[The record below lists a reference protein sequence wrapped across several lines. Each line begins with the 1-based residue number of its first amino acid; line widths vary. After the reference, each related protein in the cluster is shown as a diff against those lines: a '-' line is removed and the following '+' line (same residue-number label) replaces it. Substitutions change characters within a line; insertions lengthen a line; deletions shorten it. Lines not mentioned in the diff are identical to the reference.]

1 MLEGY
6 KMTWY
11 KNSEGRHG
19 KNGAKGDAGEEL
31 VEVYL
36 DKHNISYEGKKDRDS
51 QVNKKIDYI
60 VDGTT
65 MDVKTNAFKD
75 YLALEIETDKNTPG
89 WLYTS
94 TAEEIYGVDL
104 EKEEIYKYNLSEM
117 REYAE
122 KNTHRYKK
130 TKKGAVLL
138 WVHKENKLIE
148 RLQ

>member
-1 MLEGY
+1 MV
-6 KMTWY
+6 WY
-11 KNSEGRHG
+11 KNAEGRHG
-19 KNGAKGDAGEEL
+19 ASGAKGDAGEEL
-31 VEVYL
+31 VEAYL
-36 DKHNISYEGKKDRDS
+36 DEHNIPYEGKKDYIS
-51 QVNKKIDYI
+51 QVKKKIDYI

-65 MDVKTNAFKD
+65 MDVKTNAYMDF
-75 YLALEIETDKNTPG
+75 LALEIETSKGTPG

-104 EKEEIYKYNLSEM
+104 NKEEIYKYNLSEM

-122 KNTHRYKK
+122 NNLHRIKK
-130 TKKGAVLL
+130 TRNGSALL

>member
-1 MLEGY
+1 MHN
-6 KMTWY
+6 MTWY

-19 KNGAKGDAGEEL
+19 KTGAKGDAGEEL
-31 VEVYL
+31 VKLYL
-36 DKHNISYEGKKDRDS
+36 DSKNINYEHKTDIVS
-51 QVNKKIDYI
+51 QVNKKIDF
-60 VDGTT
+60 VVEDTT
-65 MDVKTNAFKD
+65 MDVKTNAYKD
-75 YLALEIETDKNTPG
+75 YLALEIETSKGKPG

-117 REYAE
+117 KEYAE
-122 KNTHRYKK
+122 KNLHRAKK
-130 TKKGAVLL
+130 TKNGSVLI

>member
-1 MLEGY
+1 
-6 KMTWY
+6 MTWY

-19 KNGAKGDAGEEL
+19 VSGAKGDAGEEL
-31 VEVYL
+31 VKQYL
-36 DKHNISYEGKKDRDS
+36 EENNINYEHKTDIVS
-51 QVNKKIDYI
+51 QVNKKIDF
-60 VDGTT
+60 VVEGTT

-75 YLALEIETDKNTPG
+75 YLAVEIATSKGKPG

-104 EKEEIYKYNLSEM
+104 DKEEIYKYNLKEM
-117 REYAE
+117 IQYANDNAHRFKVT
-122 KNTHRYKK
+122 KNNS
-130 TKKGAVLL
+130 VLL

>member
-1 MLEGY
+1 
-6 KMTWY
+6 MTWF

-19 KNGAKGDAGEEL
+19 KAGAKGDAGEEL
-31 VEVYL
+31 VKGYFHE
-36 DKHNISYEGKKDRDS
+36 HNISYAHLTDEDS
-51 QVNKKIDYI
+51 QFIKKIDF
-60 VDGTT
+60 VVESTT

-104 EKEEIYKYNLSEM
+104 ENEEIYKYNLSEM

-122 KNTHRYKK
+122 KNLYRAKK
-130 TKKGAVLL
+130 TKTGAVLI

>member
-1 MLEGY
+1 MV
-6 KMTWY
+6 WY
-11 KNSEGRHG
+11 ANAEGRHG
-19 KNGAKGDAGEEL
+19 AKGAKGDAGEKL
-31 VEVYL
+31 VEDYL
-36 DKHNISYEGKKDRDS
+36 DSHNIDYTHKNDPIS
-51 QVNKKIDYI
+51 QVKKKIDYI
-60 VDGTT
+60 VDGIT

-75 YLALEIETDKNTPG
+75 YLALEIETSKSTPG

-104 EKEEIYKYNLSEM
+104 EKEEIYRYNLSEM

-122 KNTHRYKK
+122 KNLHRVKK
-130 TKKGAVLL
+130 TKNGSVLL

>member
-1 MLEGY
+1 
-6 KMTWY
+6 MTWY

-19 KNGAKGDAGEEL
+19 KNGAKGDSGEEF
-31 VEVYL
+31 VKEYFEEN
-36 DKHNISYEGKKDRDS
+36 NILYSHRTDIQS
-51 QVNKKIDYI
+51 QVKMKIDFLIYPESI
-60 VDGTT
+60 T

-75 YLALEIETDKNTPG
+75 YLALEIETDKNKPG

-104 EKEEIYKYNLSEM
+104 EKEEIYKYKLSEM

-122 KNTHRYKK
+122 KNTHRFKK

>member
-1 MLEGY
+1 
-6 KMTWY
+6 MTWY

-19 KNGAKGDAGEEL
+19 KSGAKGDAGEDL
-31 VEVYL
+31 VKEYL
-36 DKHNISYEGKKDRDS
+36 DEHNINYEHKTDIDS
-51 QVNKKIDYI
+51 QVNKKIDFI
-60 VDGTT
+60 VEGTT

-75 YLALEIETDKNTPG
+75 YLALEIATSKGKPG

-104 EKEEIYKYNLSEM
+104 EKEEIYKYNLKEM
-117 REYAE
+117 IQYAAD
-122 KNTHRYKK
+122 NTHRYKV
-130 TKKGAVLL
+130 TKNNSVLL

>member
-1 MLEGY
+1 MV
-6 KMTWY
+6 WY

-19 KNGAKGDAGEEL
+19 KSGAKGDAGEEL
-31 VEVYL
+31 VKEYFHE
-36 DKHNISYEGKKDRDS
+36 HNISYAHKTDIDS
-51 QVNKKIDYI
+51 QVNKKIDFI
-60 VDGTT
+60 VESTT

-75 YLALEIETDKNTPG
+75 YLALEIETSKNTPG

-117 REYAE
+117 RGYAE
-122 KNTHRYKK
+122 KNLHRAKK
-130 TKKGAVLL
+130 TKNGSVLI

>member
-1 MLEGY
+1 MA
-6 KMTWY
+6 WY

-19 KNGAKGDAGEEL
+19 KSGAKGDAGEDL
-31 VEVYL
+31 VKGYL
-36 DKHNISYEGKKDRDS
+36 DEHNINYEHKTDIDS
-51 QVNKKIDYI
+51 QVNKKIDF
-60 VDGTT
+60 VVEGTT

-75 YLALEIETDKNTPG
+75 FLALEITTSKGKPG

-94 TAEEIYGVDL
+94 TAEEIYGVDI
-104 EKEEIYKYNLSEM
+104 EKEEIYKYNLEDM

-122 KNTHRYKK
+122 KNSHRYKT
-130 TKKGAVLL
+130 TKNNSVLL

>member
-1 MLEGY
+1 
-6 KMTWY
+6 MTWY

-19 KNGAKGDAGEEL
+19 KSGAKGDAGEDL
-31 VEVYL
+31 VKEYL
-36 DKHNISYEGKKDRDS
+36 DEHNINYEHKTDIDS
-51 QVNKKIDYI
+51 QVNKKIDFI
-60 VDGTT
+60 VEGTT

-75 YLALEIETDKNTPG
+75 YLALEIATSKGKPG

-104 EKEEIYKYNLSEM
+104 EKEEIYKYNLKEM
-117 REYAE
+117 IQYAAD
-122 KNTHRYKK
+122 NAHRYKV
-130 TKKGAVLL
+130 TKNNSVLL